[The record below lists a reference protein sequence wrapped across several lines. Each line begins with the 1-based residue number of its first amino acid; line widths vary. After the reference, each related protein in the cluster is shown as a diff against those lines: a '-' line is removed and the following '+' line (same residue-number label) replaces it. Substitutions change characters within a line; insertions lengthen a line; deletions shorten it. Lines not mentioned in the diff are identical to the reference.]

1 MRPAIDEMAGLFFGK
16 SRFGA
21 NDAIN
26 VFIINRLDDLYLRK
40 HILQIFVKILAN
52 NMWKSVLKSSYHRK
66 SVHFA
71 DFNHRKSVGF
81 AIYIIEKV

>member
-1 MRPAIDEMAGLFFGK
+1 
-16 SRFGA
+16 
-21 NDAIN
+21 
-26 VFIINRLDDLYLRK
+26 
-40 HILQIFVKILAN
+40 
-52 NMWKSVLKSSYHRK
+52 MWKSVLNTGLVKSSYHRK